1 MPVRVKYEKFER
13 KPLPP
18 IADNIQQILRTAANR
33 ICDNSSDKNILL
45 TLSSSISTINQL
57 LASVIKTL
65 EPGLTVALLPPFRKT

>member
-57 LASVIKTL
+57 LASVINK
-65 EPGLTVALLPPFRKT
+65 EIN